1 MPAPI
6 PERPE
11 ADPSVLVYLRALA
24 IRFPT
29 AQSALAEIAHL
40 RAVLT
45 LPKGTIHVVSDVHGE
60 DRKLNHIINNASGT
74 LRPLVDRVF
83 GERLSDDEKLELLNL
98 IYYPRE
104 LLAHVA
110 PRLAADDARKAFV
123 QTNVRRLFELVHEL
137 ASRYSARDIERV
149 FPEANRLLLREL
161 LLESGLGRESDFVDA
176 MLDGY
181 VDQKAEGELL
191 RTVSHVV
198 RNLLIYELIVAG
210 DLGDRGPRIDR
221 VIDTIMRQ
229 PRVAVTWGNHD
240 VTWMAACLGH
250 DASIATVL
258 RISLRYNRTAQLEE
272 GYGIALAPLEK
283 LAREAYADD
292 PAERFRCRGEG
303 LRDAQTMSRMQ
314 KAIAI
319 LQFKL
324 EGQVVARHP
333 EYEMDHRSLLHLI
346 DPAEG
351 TVEIGGMRWP
361 LRDTHFPTIDWNDP
375 YALSEAEA
383 SCLKHLREAFL
394 ASPVLW
400 QQMRFVAR
408 NGSTYALRDSNLIFH
423 GCVPVDAE
431 GEFVPMPICGRSL
444 SGRALFDAIDREVHR
459 AFRDRD
465 ANALDMMWYLWTG
478 PASPLF
484 GKDRMATFETY
495 LVEDPSTH
503 KETKN
508 PYFKLI
514 HTQSFCDRVMRDFG
528 ADPDVGFIVNG
539 HVPVKIEAGESPVK
553 DSGRAVTIDGAFS
566 EAYGD
571 RGYTLVIRAGRI
583 YLAQHHHFESVAD
596 AITTGADIVPT
607 IEEIRCWDTLRSVG
621 DTEAGSTIRGEIE
634 VLERLVEA
642 YRDNLLREA
651 D

>member
-1 MPAPI
+1 MSAPV
-6 PERPE
+6 PERSTT
-11 ADPSVLVYLRALA
+11 DSTLIYLRALA
-24 IRFPT
+24 LRFPT

-60 DRKLNHIINNASGT
+60 DRKLKHIINNASGT

-83 GERLSDDEKLELLNL
+83 DGRLTDAEKLDLLNL

-104 LLAHVA
+104 MLAHLV
-110 PRLAADDARKAFV
+110 PRLEDDADRKAFV
-123 QTNVRRLFELVHEL
+123 RVTVRRLFELVHEL
-137 ASRYSARDIERV
+137 ASRYSERDIERV

-161 LLESGLGRESDFVDA
+161 LLESGLGRESAYIDA
-176 MLDGY
+176 MLDCY
-181 VDQKAEGELL
+181 VDQGADRELL

-229 PRVAVTWGNHD
+229 PRVAITWGNHD

-250 DASIATVL
+250 EPSIATVL

-292 PAERFRCRGEG
+292 PADRFKCRGEG
-303 LRDAQTMSRMQ
+303 MRDAQTMSRMQ
-314 KAIAI
+314 KAAAI
-319 LQFKL
+319 LQFKV
-324 EGQVVARHP
+324 EGQAVARHP
-333 EYEMDHRSLLHLI
+333 EYGMDNRSLLHRI
-346 DPAEG
+346 DPGDG
-351 TVEIGGMRWP
+351 TVEIDGKRWP
-361 LRDTHFPTIDWNDP
+361 LRDTRFPTIDWADP
-375 YALSEAEA
+375 YALSDAEA
-383 SCLKHLREAFL
+383 SCMTHLREAFL

-400 QQMRFVAR
+400 QQMRFIAR
-408 NGSTYALRDSNLIFH
+408 NGSTFALRDNNLIFH
-423 GCVPVDAE
+423 GCVPVDDA
-431 GEFVPMPICGRSL
+431 GEFIPMPIGGRRL
-444 SGRALFDAIDREVHR
+444 AGRELFEAIDRAVHR
-459 AFRDRD
+459 AFREPD
-465 ANALDMMWYLWTG
+465 ADALDMMWYLWTG

-495 LVEDPSTH
+495 FVEDPSTH

-508 PYFKLI
+508 PYFNLI
-514 HTQSFCDRVMRDFG
+514 HTQAFCDRVMRDFG
-528 ADPDVGFIVNG
+528 ADPEVGLIVNG
-539 HVPVKIEAGESPVK
+539 HVPVKVEKGESPLK

-607 IEEIRCWDTLRSVG
+607 IDEIRSWETLRTVG
-621 DTEAGSTIRGEIE
+621 DTEAGATIRGEIA
-634 VLERLVEA
+634 VLEMLVQA
-642 YRDNLLREA
+642 FQDNRLREA
-651 D
+651 E